1 MQMRL
6 LDSDDPMLYAD
17 MQITPSVENRMPVN
31 SGIPVLFRI
40 YNLSGSPDSWK
51 LSANAKLVGENGQ
64 EIVLANLPL
73 DQNLSRVG
81 EGEAAVAMT
90 LPFHN
95 PLPGRFKLIVETS
108 DSVTEK
114 KATARTEVEFYQNQ

>member
-40 YNLSGSPDSWK
+40 YNLFGSPDSWK
-51 LSANAKLVGENGQ
+51 LSANA
-64 EIVLANLPL
+64 
-73 DQNLSRVG
+73 
-81 EGEAAVAMT
+81 
-90 LPFHN
+90 
-95 PLPGRFKLIVETS
+95 
-108 DSVTEK
+108 
-114 KATARTEVEFYQNQ
+114 